1 MRTTV
6 DIPDTLYR
14 KLKARAALE
23 GATVKEVVVR
33 LVRRELTGRRRKH
46 STAFP
51 LIRGKE
57 TRRLS
62 LTNEQ
67 IDQIL
72 FS

>member
-33 LVRRELTGRRRKH
+33 LVRRELAGPTRKH
-46 STAFP
+46 SVPFP